1 MTVFD
6 IVRGHPSAIKSDDKF
21 GYDVNGEKVFGLDD
35 KRNILDLKTGK
46 KTGQW
51 LMPSS
56 LANTPGF
63 EIKTNEH

>member
-1 MTVFD
+1 MPIFD
-6 IVRGHPSAIKSDDKF
+6 IVRGHPTAVKSDDKF
-21 GYDVNGEKVFGLDD
+21 GYDANGDKVFALDSL
-35 KRNILDLKTGK
+35 RNILDLKTGE

-63 EIKTNEH
+63 DVKTKER